1 MKKRFLISAF
11 TIFLIQNSF
20 GQIKK
25 IEDNLI
31 NIKLITYKVQIA
43 DTGQLEGIDVTEQ
56 LLFNESESK
65 YFDISNYM
73 DFCTSLKSALKDS
86 SSLIFAQPWEYNPLS
101 RTKLAQMQTVFD
113 TVMIE
118 DPNTGEAFVGVYQN
132 NLNFTKPE
140 FIKFYESW
148 SINRKT
154 MEIKKEVIAFEPYF
168 SVEVHGQ
175 IRIRSYFIIFSN
187 NKNYDL
193 FRKLQT
199 NNHQLYQ
206 D

>member
-11 TIFLIQNSF
+11 TIFLMQNSF
-20 GQIKK
+20 GQTKK

-43 DTGQLEGIDVTEQ
+43 DTGQLEGSDVTEH

-65 YFDISNYM
+65 YFGISNYL

-86 SSLIFAQPWEYNPLS
+86 SSLIFAQPWEYNLLS

-113 TVMIE
+113 TVMLE
-118 DPNTGEAFVGVYQN
+118 DPNTGEIVERVSHY
-132 NLNFTKPE
+132 NLNFTKPR

-154 MEIKKEVIAFEPYF
+154 MEIKKEVIAYEPNF
-168 SVEVHGQ
+168 SVEVNGEA
-175 IRIRSYFIIFSN
+175 RIRSYFIIFN
-187 NKNYDL
+187 NSKNYDL

-199 NNHQLYQ
+199 NKGQLYQ

>member
-11 TIFLIQNSF
+11 TIFLVQNSF
-20 GQIKK
+20 GQTKK

-31 NIKLITYKVQIA
+31 NIKLITYRVQIA
-43 DTGQLEGIDVTEQ
+43 DTGQSEGSDVTEH

-65 YFDISNYM
+65 YFGISNYL

-86 SSLIFAQPWEYNPLS
+86 SSLIFAQPWEYNLLS

-113 TVMIE
+113 TLILE
-118 DPNTGEAFVGVYQN
+118 DPNTGEMWERVDYY
-132 NLNFTKPE
+132 NLNFTKPR

-154 MEIKKEVIAFEPYF
+154 MEIKKEVIAYEPYF
-168 SVEVHGQ
+168 SVEVNGEA
-175 IRIRSYFIIFSN
+175 RIRSYFIIFSN

-199 NNHQLYQ
+199 DKDQLLE